1 MTRANGWA
9 GGTGSRAGFNEQLQ
23 HLWRTRPVRRPRQ
36 GPVAGVAVG
45 FGRRY
50 GVDPVLIRIGFVVST
65 IFGGAGIVLYLAAW
79 LLLPATGDQVSP
91 AQGLLGKGY
100 SAQSPVRTIVLLV
113 VFVIALLTMGPVGVG
128 LGGSGL
134 ISFALMVAAW
144 WLLYLR
150 QPQPPADEVDSLG
163 VNTIAATGYP
173 GTAFPGGSP
182 WAAGPYGP
190 YTTLP
195 DHYEPE
201 SPAGAADNRV
211 TPAAD
216 GTGGRAAPM
225 TGATAGQV
233 TPLTEATAGLGTPLT
248 EATAG
253 LGTPLTEATARLGT
267 PSADATAD
275 RHPPMADAASATAAG
290 MADPADTDFVPGAA
304 DRVVDAPA
312 DDPVRP
318 EGGGFAR
325 STVTEEFP
333 AGRGSTAGPD
343 RFGPRPPGWDP
354 LGVSPLAWN
363 LPDPTPPQPVATAP
377 RPPRSRLTPIVIG
390 NAVLAAAI
398 AGGIAA
404 AGVDWM
410 TPARIG
416 AVALAVVGLG
426 LIIGA
431 FLRRGY
437 GLIVLIPPLV
447 GFVALASII
456 GPVEFDRGAVGE
468 HAWTPTSAAE
478 LDQPFRINAGN
489 GTLDLRSLALTGDQ
503 TATARVRMG
512 NLRVLV
518 PESMRLDTTCTVKL
532 ADPTDCPQG
541 PTGPAT
547 GPVLHLD
554 IDVRAGNVEVKR
566 G

>member
-1 MTRANGWA
+1 M
-9 GGTGSRAGFNEQLQ
+9 
-23 HLWRTRPVRRPRQ
+23 RRPRQ

-50 GVDPVLIRIGFVVST
+50 GVDPVLIRIAFVVAT

-79 LLLPATGDQVSP
+79 LLLPAAGDQVSP

-113 VFVIALLTMGPVGVG
+113 ALVIALATMGPVGVG

-134 ISFALMVAAW
+134 ISFALMVAGW

-150 QPQPPADEVDSLG
+150 QPQPPADDVDSLG
-163 VNTIAATGYP
+163 MNTMAATGYP

-182 WAAGPYGP
+182 WAANPYGP

-195 DHYEPE
+195 DHYEPGQ
-201 SPAGAADNRV
+201 PVIDAA
-211 TPAAD
+211 
-216 GTGGRAAPM
+216 
-225 TGATAGQV
+225 
-233 TPLTEATAGLGTPLT
+233 
-248 EATAG
+248 
-253 LGTPLTEATARLGT
+253 
-267 PSADATAD
+267 
-275 RHPPMADAASATAAG
+275 ADAATVPVATTTGTSTAAG
-290 MADPADTDFVPGAA
+290 TVTDSAVTDFIPGAA
-304 DRVVDAPA
+304 DRVIDAPVGDPDPA
-312 DDPVRP
+312 DSAA
-318 EGGGFAR
+318 GFAT
-325 STVTEEFP
+325 STATEESP
-333 AGRGSTAGPD
+333 AGRRSGAAADPG

-354 LGVSPLAWN
+354 LGVSPLAWD
-363 LPDPTPPQPVATAP
+363 LPDPTPPAPIVAAP
-377 RPPRSRLTPIVIG
+377 RPPRSRLTPIIIG
-390 NAVLAAAI
+390 HAVLAAAI

-404 AGVDWM
+404 AGVEWM

-426 LIIGA
+426 LVIGA

-447 GFVALASII
+447 GFIALASVI

-468 HAWTPTSAAE
+468 HAWTPTTAAE
-478 LDQPFRINAGN
+478 LAQPFRINAGS
-489 GTLDLRSLALTGDQ
+489 GTLDLRSLALTADES
-503 TATARVRMG
+503 ASARVRMG

-518 PESMRLDTTCTVKL
+518 PDSMRLDTTCTVKL
-532 ADPTDCPQG
+532 ADAADCPQG

-554 IDVRAGNVEVKR
+554 IDVRAGHVEVHR

>member
-1 MTRANGWA
+1 MTRASGWA

-50 GVDPVLIRIGFVVST
+50 DVDPVLIRIAFVVAT

-79 LLLPATGDQVSP
+79 LLLPAAGDQVSP

-100 SAQSPVRTIVLLV
+100 TGQSPMRTVVLLIAL
-113 VFVIALLTMGPVGVG
+113 VIALATMGPVGVG

-134 ISFALMVAAW
+134 ISFALMVAGW

-150 QPQPPADEVDSLG
+150 QPQPPADEVDPLTM
-163 VNTIAATGYP
+163 NPIAATGYP
-173 GTAFPGGSP
+173 GTVFPGGSP
-182 WAAGPYGP
+182 WAAHPYGP

-195 DHYEPE
+195 DHYEPD
-201 SPAGAADNRV
+201 PAAATVPDPRDAGVSASGTTASAPGTTTATATGAA
-211 TPAAD
+211 AAS
-216 GTGGRAAPM
+216 GGGSP
-225 TGATAGQV
+225 
-233 TPLTEATAGLGTPLT
+233 
-248 EATAG
+248 
-253 LGTPLTEATARLGT
+253 
-267 PSADATAD
+267 
-275 RHPPMADAASATAAG
+275 ADAAVT
-290 MADPADTDFVPGAA
+290 TDEFVPGAT
-304 DRVVDAPA
+304 DPVVDAPES
-312 DDPVRP
+312 DDPAGP
-318 EGGGFAR
+318 AP
-325 STVTEEFP
+325 STTSTASRFR
-333 AGRGSTAGPD
+333 GRGDARRDTTADST
-343 RFGPRPPGWDP
+343 RFGARPPGWDP
-354 LGVSPLAWN
+354 LGVSPLAWD
-363 LPDPTPPQPVATAP
+363 LPDPAPPRPVAVLP

-390 NAVLAAAI
+390 HAVLAAAI

-404 AGVDWM
+404 LGVDWM

-426 LIIGA
+426 LIVGA

-437 GLIVLIPPLV
+437 GLMVLLAPLA
-447 GFVALASII
+447 GFVILAAAI

-468 HAWTPTSAAE
+468 HAWAPATAAE
-478 LDQPFRINAGN
+478 LDQPFRVSAGT
-489 GTLDLRSLALTGDQ
+489 GTLDLRSLALTDDR
-503 TATARVRMG
+503 TATAKVRMG

-518 PESMRLDTTCTVKL
+518 PESMRLDTTCTVRL
-532 ADPTDCPQG
+532 ADAADCPQG
-541 PTGPAT
+541 LTGPAI

-554 IDVRAGNVEVKR
+554 IDVRAGHVEVKR